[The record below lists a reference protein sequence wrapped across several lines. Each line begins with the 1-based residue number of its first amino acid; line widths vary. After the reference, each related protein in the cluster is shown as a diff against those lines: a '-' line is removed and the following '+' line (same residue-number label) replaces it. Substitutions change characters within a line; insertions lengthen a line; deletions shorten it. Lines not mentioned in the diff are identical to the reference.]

1 MALGRLPTALIAVVF
16 GMAFGLAL
24 GPGAARAQTAES
36 FVETFRRAC
45 LAHLPDFAGSPA
57 AFESLG
63 FDGSDGRFARDA
75 DGERM
80 RAQVYERTV
89 DEGRGCVLAAEV
101 PADAP
106 VVPRIESLVSE
117 LTGDAFMRREAERDG
132 KRIDAFI
139 WPSGQWQVLL
149 VVLPDVSGMRA
160 LNVTVGGAPR

>member
-1 MALGRLPTALIAVVF
+1 MACGRRGAALTLL
-16 GMAFGLAL
+16 AFGAWL
-24 GPGAARAQTAES
+24 GAGLGSGAAAAQSADD
-36 FVETFRRAC
+36 FVETFRAVC
-45 LAHLPDFAGSPA
+45 LAHLPDFAGSAA

-63 FDGSDGRFARDA
+63 FAESDGLFPRDTE
-75 DGERM
+75 GERM

-106 VVPRIESLVSE
+106 VVPAVEALVSE
-117 LTGDAFMRREAERDG
+117 LTDDAFLRREAERDG

-139 WPSGQWQVLL
+139 WPSGKWQVLV

-160 LNVTVGGAPR
+160 LNVTVGGAPQ